1 MARITSILLIFLV
14 VAAVFVDLTLAS
26 SWLFGSDKGMNTLS
40 SLVVVNDDEFYTYAD
55 LDLFSV

>member
-26 SWLFGSDKGMNTLS
+26 SWLFGSDKGMDTLS
-40 SLVVVNDDEFYTYAD
+40 SLVVNDEFYTYAD
-55 LDLFSV
+55 LGFV